1 MIKLRAKN
9 KNIVDFV
16 CRRRPNLLSLEEA
29 WNVPISAEMTSRQ
42 QQQQQQLKQKQK
54 MPHKS
59 NSQKHSLV
67 SCRGLFLYL
76 TQTRFQKRY
85 VKKKTNENRQ
95 KWANKMNYIPPIQ
108 VHRYDFYPPRYC
120 PCTGLWRAAY
130 FMYLF
135 WNGVELIH
143 EISLRWLG
151 QICWAPLKWCL
162 KFTPQDLQHLNGHN
176 NNNTAAVPVTSTAS
190 ATALAISAKRFKVN
204 WKFMKSTID
213 QLPLSFPENWK
224 LWTHQGGGLQRIT
237 IFTRVNI
244 FCFCSAW

>member
-85 VKKKTNENRQ
+85 VKKKRMKTVRNERI
-95 KWANKMNYIPPIQ
+95 KWIIFHLYRCIGM
-108 VHRYDFYPPRYC
+108 
-120 PCTGLWRAAY
+120 
-130 FMYLF
+130 
-135 WNGVELIH
+135 
-143 EISLRWLG
+143 ISILL
-151 QICWAPLKWCL
+151 
-162 KFTPQDLQHLNGHN
+162 D
-176 NNNTAAVPVTSTAS
+176 TAH
-190 ATALAISAKRFKVN
+190 ALACGGQHTLCISFGTELN
-204 WKFMKSTID
+204 LSTR
-213 QLPLSFPENWK
+213 LAS
-224 LWTHQGGGLQRIT
+224 GG
-237 IFTRVNI
+237 
-244 FCFCSAW
+244 